1 MDDFPAIVFALES
14 SCKDAPALD
23 GLPVMVR
30 RQDVAPRC
38 HSQSTPDANLDV
50 FMAEVKVFKCL

>member
-1 MDDFPAIVFALES
+1 MDDFPAIALMLER

-23 GLPVMVR
+23 VLPVVVR

-38 HSQSTPDANLDV
+38 HSQFIAGANLDV
-50 FMAEVKVFKCL
+50 LMAEVKVFKGL